1 MRCSPYDYIHDVL
14 TLPIIVLGRTRYER
28 LILIGKCCVPL
39 RVEALKAAVAEA
51 KSGSD
56 IVRYN
61 DACALLSAAAPGDPD
76 ARMDGA
82 WIEDTEIANRAE
94 TARLETELKGYRNN
108 LIKESI
114 RVGII
119 ILPRLVYATGLL

>member
-1 MRCSPYDYIHDVL
+1 M
-14 TLPIIVLGRTRYER
+14 
-28 LILIGKCCVPL
+28 LIGKCCVPL

-51 KSGSD
+51 KNGSD
-56 IVRYN
+56 IARYN
-61 DACALLSAAAPGDPD
+61 DACALLGAAAPDDPD
-76 ARMDGA
+76 AQRDEA
-82 WIEDTEIANRAE
+82 WMENTEIANRAE

-119 ILPRLVYATGLL
+119 ILPRLVYVTGHL

>member
-1 MRCSPYDYIHDVL
+1 M
-14 TLPIIVLGRTRYER
+14 
-28 LILIGKCCVPL
+28 PL

>member
-1 MRCSPYDYIHDVL
+1 MLQCSPYGYIHEVL
-14 TLPIIVLGRTRYER
+14 TLPIIVVGRTRYER

-56 IVRYN
+56 ILRYN
-61 DACALLSAAAPGDPD
+61 DACVLLRAAAPDDPD
-76 ARMDGA
+76 AQRDEA
-82 WIEDTEIANRAE
+82 WIENTEIANRNE

-114 RVGII
+114 RV
-119 ILPRLVYATGLL
+119 